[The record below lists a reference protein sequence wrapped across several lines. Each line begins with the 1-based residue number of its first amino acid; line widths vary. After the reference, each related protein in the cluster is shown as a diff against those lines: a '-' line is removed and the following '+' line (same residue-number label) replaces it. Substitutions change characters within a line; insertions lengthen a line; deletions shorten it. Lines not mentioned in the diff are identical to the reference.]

1 MGFDMLLSRNTVSQQ
16 PKHLVSDSVSIVMSK
31 DKDATN
37 LSRTFK
43 YLLATQF
50 LSRGI
55 PFIFNT
61 WIVRHLTEE
70 DYAKEL
76 RVLLIACLPSRR
88 SLVVFGKPEPTHFI
102 GAKSSLVLELSQVI
116 FTWNGFFEITLDK
129 GIVACHAIFIVICS
143 PHLVLTKSVLYSV
156 PIEVMEIWV
165 WNTH

>member
-1 MGFDMLLSRNTVSQQ
+1 MLLFPQPLLPVAEPDNTVTRRNRFCISRNTVSQQ

-31 DKDATN
+31 DNDATN

-70 DYAKEL
+70 DYASPEHSLSLVIYGK
-76 RVLLIACLPSRR
+76 VLLNL
-88 SLVVFGKPEPTHFI
+88 
-102 GAKSSLVLELSQVI
+102 LS
-116 FTWNGFFEITLDK
+116 T
-129 GIVACHAIFIVICS
+129 
-143 PHLVLTKSVLYSV
+143 
-156 PIEVMEIWV
+156 
-165 WNTH
+165 